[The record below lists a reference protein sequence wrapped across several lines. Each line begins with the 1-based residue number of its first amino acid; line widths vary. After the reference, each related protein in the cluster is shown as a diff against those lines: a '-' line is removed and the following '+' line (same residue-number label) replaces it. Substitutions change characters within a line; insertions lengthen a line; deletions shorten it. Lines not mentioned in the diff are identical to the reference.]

1 MIRIQLNINVP
12 FIISALL

>member
-12 FIISALL
+12 FIVSVLL